1 MSGRVLDG
9 AGSAAVR
16 RLAITLLV
24 VLSGVALGYGAA
36 AHHVLGRPGYSLNED
51 SNTPPSMQAEV
62 LVGDYMLTYMAFP
75 AFPRPGAPGRI
86 NLYAVRVDTGAPFAG
101 KVTFKVRHDPWYA
114 GPWYAWLGLAGD
126 QERLGVQSSDDK
138 VFRQRFVIPDR
149 GDYIITAEFEADGE
163 SYVVDFPLRVGESS
177 AASLIGLLAIALLIA
192 LVTASVLYRRRSMTA
207 KVRAARPGRG

>member
-24 VLSGVALGYGAA
+24 VLSGVALGYAAA

-75 AFPRPGAPGRI
+75 AFPRPGEPGRI
-86 NLYAVRVDTGAPFAG
+86 NLYAVRIATGAPFEG

-114 GPWYAWLGLAGD
+114 WLGFAGD
-126 QERLGVQSSDDK
+126 QERLGMQSSDDK

-177 AASLIGLLAIALLIA
+177 AAGLIGLVAIGLLIA
-192 LVTASVLYRRRSMTA
+192 LVTVSVLHRRRSMTA
-207 KVRAARPGRG
+207 KVRDARPGRR